1 MNRVFHIRFLV
12 TALFATATGG
22 AASSCVKLTGIHDGC
37 VVTADCNPGRQCVAG
52 VCQVVTNLDAS
63 DTDRVDSVV
72 FDAPSISDGSAAPE
86 TMPDARGSDASDV
99 LPDAGPLGDVHVDVP
114 DAGPLG
120 DVHVE
125 VPDGSPDVPQDA
137 FDSRSEGPVDAS
149 DAGDGKSVSD
159 VPPERPPLPCDLPA
173 NAVPAL
179 ASSSL
184 PMDVAGT
191 WQVCSDISGVSADIV
206 WLLGGTRTIHLD
218 GFYWGRVADGQASQG
233 SQDGM
238 YFQVLEG
245 THGIL
250 QFVDI
255 NVAAGGGA
263 TLAASYFPA
272 AGVLDFT
279 SCDGATLCGPS
290 VVRLVRVV
298 GGAGQ

>member
-1 MNRVFHIRFLV
+1 VNRVFHIRFLV
-12 TALFATATGG
+12 TALFATVTGG
-22 AASSCVKLTGIHDGC
+22 AASSCVKLTGVHDGC

-52 VCQVVTNLDAS
+52 VCQVVTNRDAS
-63 DTDRVDSVV
+63 DTDRVDSAV
-72 FDAPSISDGSAAPE
+72 FDVPSISDGSDAPE
-86 TMPDARGSDASDV
+86 TMPDARGNDASDV
-99 LPDAGPLGDVHVDVP
+99 LPDADPPGDVRVDVP
-114 DAGPLG
+114 DAGLPG

-137 FDSRSEGPVDAS
+137 IDSRPDGPVDAG
-149 DAGDGKSVSD
+149 DAGDGKSV
-159 VPPERPPLPCDLPA
+159 VPPDGPPLPCDLPA
-173 NAVPAL
+173 DAVPAL

-191 WQVCSDISGVSADIV
+191 WQVCGDVSGVSADIV

-218 GFYWGRVADGQASQG
+218 GFYWGRVAAGQASQG

-245 THGIL
+245 TRSIL

-255 NVAAGGGA
+255 SVAAGGGA

-279 SCDGATLCGPS
+279 SCDGAILCGPS

-298 GGAGQ
+298 GDAGQ